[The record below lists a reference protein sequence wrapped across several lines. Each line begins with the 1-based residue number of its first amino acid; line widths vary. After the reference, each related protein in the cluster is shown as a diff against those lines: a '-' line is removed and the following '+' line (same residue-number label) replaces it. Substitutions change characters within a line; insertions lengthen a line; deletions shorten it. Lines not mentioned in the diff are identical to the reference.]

1 MMFKAVFRKGGLAL
15 GEVSI
20 QVQSASDIEDA
31 SRDAFAELRRA
42 LPDLG
47 LDEVGVT
54 FMRIDPEPAIKTG
67 R

>member
-1 MMFKAVFRKGGLAL
+1 
-15 GEVSI
+15 
-20 QVQSASDIEDA
+20 VQSAGDIEDA

-54 FMRIDPEPAIKTG
+54 FMRIDPDPVIKTG

>member
-1 MMFKAVFRKGGLAL
+1 MMFKAVFRKGGVAL
-15 GEVSI
+15 GEVSV
-20 QVQSASDIEDA
+20 QVQSAGDIEDA

-47 LDEVGVT
+47 LDEVGET
-54 FMRIDPEPAIKTG
+54 FMKIDPEPVIKIG